1 MLRTGSIRFRFLCSC
16 RRSSRCS
23 AVLASEVGYTGKTI
37 DQKRL
42 APDSLVC
49 SVPTTLPMVFLGRCS
64 SVKVSRTT
72 VPSLEVLIL
81 IFFLFVTTP
90 HHRCSV
96 VNMAWDRLVSV
107 GRMQAMLGIWLAT
120 QTNAHLARL
129 IAGVK
134 EGPSRR
140 SRHISCQR
148 KCRCSRF

>member
-16 RRSSRCS
+16 RRSSRCA

-37 DQKRL
+37 DQKHL
-42 APDSLVC
+42 APDSLYVL
-49 SVPTTLPMVFLGRCS
+49 SRRHFQLVFLGRCS
-64 SVKVSRTT
+64 SVKVSRTI

-81 IFFLFVTTP
+81 IFLLVVTTP

-96 VNMAWDRLVSV
+96 ANMAWDRLVSV

-129 IAGVK
+129 TAGVK
-134 EGPSRR
+134 EGPSRL